1 MKKGFYG
8 LAALIIAVA
17 CYGVNVTYNSK
28 NGLTRLTLLNVE
40 ALANDEFTAGFK
52 QCYIFTST
60 TLLPDEPAF
69 YVTSCNDCN
78 TVKSTTS
85 MGASTCAGSFPNL
98 PGW

>member
-1 MKKGFYG
+1 MKKRFYS

-17 CYGVNVTYNSK
+17 CYGVHVTCNYNSK
-28 NGLTRLTLLNVE
+28 YELTKLTLLNVE

-69 YVTSCNDCN
+69 MLRRV
-78 TVKSTTS
+78 V
-85 MGASTCAGSFPNL
+85 AAIQ
-98 PGW
+98 

>member
-17 CYGVNVTYNSK
+17 CYGVHVTYNSK

-60 TLLPDEPAF
+60 TDEPAF